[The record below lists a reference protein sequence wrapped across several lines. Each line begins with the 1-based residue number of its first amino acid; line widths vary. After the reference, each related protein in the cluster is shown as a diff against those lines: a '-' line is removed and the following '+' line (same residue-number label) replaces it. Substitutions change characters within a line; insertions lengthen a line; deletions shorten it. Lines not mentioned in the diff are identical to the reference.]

1 MGAGAWGTALSVA
14 LRRAGRAATL
24 WARENAVAS
33 DVNVARRNRAY
44 LPGIDLD
51 PAIRAT
57 CDLRELADCD
67 ALLLAV
73 PAQHLRRAVAPLELP
88 ASTPLVVCAKGIE
101 RETRRLMSEA
111 VSEAFPSNP
120 VLVLSGPTFAREVA
134 AGLPAAATLA
144 GADAA
149 ATAELAASIASER
162 FRPYTS
168 DDVVGAQIG
177 GAVKNVLA
185 IACGI
190 SEGFGFGHN
199 ARAALVTRGLAEL
212 TRLCVAKG
220 GRAETMAGLSGLG
233 DLVLTC
239 TSEQSRNYSLGLEL
253 GRGRSLEDA
262 LGERNSVT
270 EGVYTAAAASALAA
284 ELGVDMPIA
293 DAVDAVLNRGAEIE
307 RVVEALLSRPIR
319 TESARGAAARPKRGG

>member
-1 MGAGAWGTALSVA
+1 MA
-14 LRRAGRAATL
+14 LRRAGRAVTL
-24 WARENAVAS
+24 WARGSGVAN
-33 DVNVARRNRAY
+33 DVNLARRNRAY
-44 LPGIDLD
+44 LPGIDLN

-57 CDLRELADCD
+57 CDLRELADCET
-67 ALLLAV
+67 LLLAV
-73 PAQHLRRAVAPLELP
+73 PAQHLRRTIAPLELP

-101 RETRRLMSEA
+101 QETRRLMSEA
-111 VSEAFPSNP
+111 VSETFPSNP

-149 ATAELAASIASER
+149 ATAGLAASMASER

-190 SEGFGFGHN
+190 SEGFGFGCN

-307 RVVEALLSRPIR
+307 RVVEALLSRPLR
-319 TESARGAAARPKRGG
+319 TESARDAAARPKRGG

>member
-1 MGAGAWGTALSVA
+1 MA
-14 LRRAGRAATL
+14 LRRAGRAVTL
-24 WARENAVAS
+24 WARGNDVAS

-149 ATAELAASIASER
+149 ATAELAASMASER

-293 DAVDAVLNRGAEIE
+293 DAVDAVLNRGAKIE

-319 TESARGAAARPKRGG
+319 TESARDAAARPKRGG

>member
-1 MGAGAWGTALSVA
+1 MA
-14 LRRAGRAATL
+14 LRRAGRAVTL
-24 WARENAVAS
+24 WARGNDVAS

-44 LPGIDLD
+44 LPGIELD

-149 ATAELAASIASER
+149 ATAELAASMASER

-293 DAVDAVLNRGAEIE
+293 DAVDAVLNRGAKIE
-307 RVVEALLSRPIR
+307 RVVEALLSRPIG
-319 TESARGAAARPKRGG
+319 TESARDAAARPKRGG